1 MQPPD
6 APGRLHL
13 LYGCFFGKAHP
24 SLCANPES
32 RCVHRDP
39 QCVPCCFVYSSSDTG
54 SHHSFRQFS
63 PGTSMA
69 IWLNRLSFFA
79 PCQCLTLAGSIITLP
94 RCRLT
99 AALPSARYQPS
110 PAVQS
115 QSCPPPFEAQL
126 VCRLFKGHIGGK
138 KNTAS
143 RDGEAVQ
150 TGFPRASRCRFPSLR
165 TRLAV

>member
-1 MQPPD
+1 MLPPD

-39 QCVPCCFVYSSSDTG
+39 QCVPCSFAYSSSDTG

-79 PCQCLTLAGSIITLP
+79 PCQCLTLARSIITLP

-99 AALPSARYQPS
+99 AALPSSRYQPL

-143 RDGEAVQ
+143 RDREAVQ
-150 TGFPRASRCRFPSLR
+150 TGFP
-165 TRLAV
+165 